1 MQHLDRQGIE
11 HTQQNRQCAESAH
24 HVVALVMAAG
34 YSRRYGDADKRQAR
48 LADGRTLLATTVAR
62 IEQAFLQVRVAI
74 REEDDALQLGLAPS
88 TPLIRLHRA
97 PLGLGASLAE
107 AVAALSRD
115 RRLKDAQAVA
125 VLLGDMPR
133 FQPETLLTLQQCITR
148 DTIWRPCF
156 RGQPGHPVLFGRDF
170 WPALAGIDGES
181 GAASLI
187 RQHASHYRTHDV
199 DDAGVVFDV
208 DTPDT
213 LSNLK
218 DAL

>member
-1 MQHLDRQGIE
+1 MQGVKRPEYGGDPLASEFEVAGGEVSRPFLQAAVGEEFALQG
-11 HTQQNRQCAESAH
+11 HQSVY
-24 HVVALVMAAG
+24 VVPE
-34 YSRRYGDADKRQAR
+34 
-48 LADGRTLLATTVAR
+48 LAFLGF
-62 IEQAFLQVRVAI
+62 EQAFLQVRVAI